1 MELRTETQNLLDM
14 LSSNKKLL
22 DKIVLDFLPR
32 SAESTE
38 IQLLYDMMRDYPSR
52 GGKGLRGS
60 LCLLWCEMF
69 SGKKQN
75 ALVTAS
81 ALELFQNWILIHDD
95 IEDGSDLRRGLPA
108 LHKKHGIELSI
119 NAGDALH
126 GKMWELL
133 LTNKRAMG
141 ADLTLNILAEFT
153 RMLNETTEG
162 QQIELSWTCLN
173 NWEISEKDYLVMV
186 TKKAAWYT
194 CITPCRLGVLLSSVG
209 KDDEE
214 SLERTKTLERIVD
227 FGTNLGIAFQ
237 IVDDVLNLTAD
248 EAKYGKEI
256 LGDLFEGKRTIM
268 LIHLL
273 DHLEKKRK
281 TQVLEILSKQRSEKS
296 ADEIRW
302 VFDLMIESGS
312 IDYARG
318 VASNHSRLAMESFDE
333 LTSEQSK
340 IHPRIYRQTRSLLE
354 YPELSRLLNRSPFWK
369 TLR

>member
-1 MELRTETQNLLDM
+1 
-14 LSSNKKLL
+14 
-22 DKIVLDFLPR
+22 
-32 SAESTE
+32 
-38 IQLLYDMMRDYPSR
+38 
-52 GGKGLRGS
+52 
-60 LCLLWCEMF
+60 
-69 SGKKQN
+69 
-75 ALVTAS
+75 
-81 ALELFQNWILIHDD
+81 
-95 IEDGSDLRRGLPA
+95 LPA

-133 LTNKRAMG
+133 LANKRTIG
-141 ADLTLNILAEFT
+141 AELTLDILNEFA

-162 QQIELSWTCLN
+162 QQIELSWTYLN
-173 NWEISEKDYLVMV
+173 NWDISEKDYLLMV
-186 TKKAAWYT
+186 TKKSAWYT
-194 CITPCRLGVLLSSVG
+194 CITPCRLGVLLSLVD
-209 KDDEE
+209 KVAEE
-214 SLERTKTLERIVD
+214 SLSAKTKTMERIVD

-302 VFDLMIESGS
+302 VFDLMIERGS

-318 VASNHSRLAMESFDE
+318 VASNHSRLAMELFDG

-354 YPELSRLLNRSPFWK
+354 YLSSRDH
-369 TLR
+369 

>member
-14 LSSNKKLL
+14 LSSNKKQL
-22 DKIVLDFLPR
+22 DKIVLDFLPK
-32 SAESTE
+32 SAESAE
-38 IQLLYDMMRDYPSR
+38 IQLLYDMMKDYPSR

-60 LCLLWCEMF
+60 LCILWCELF

-75 ALVTAS
+75 ALVSAA

-108 LHKKHGIELSI
+108 LHKKHGVELSI

-133 LTNKRAMG
+133 LTNKGIVG
-141 ADLTLNILAEFT
+141 ADLTLKILSEFT
-153 RMLNETTEG
+153 SMLNETTEG
-162 QQIELSWTCLN
+162 QQIELSWTYLN
-173 NWEISEKDYLVMV
+173 NWDISEKDYLVMV

-194 CITPCRLGVLLSSVG
+194 CITPCRLGVLLSSV
-209 KDDEE
+209 DRNDEGRLPT
-214 SLERTKTLERIVD
+214 STSKIMERIID

-248 EAKYGKEI
+248 ESKYGKEI

-273 DHLEKKRK
+273 DHLEKKR
-281 TQVLEILSKQRSEKS
+281 QAEVLEILSKQRSEKS
-296 ADEIRW
+296 ADEIRR
-302 VFDLMIESGS
+302 VFDLMKENGS

-340 IHPRIYRQTRSLLE
+340 MHPRISRNTRFLLE
-354 YPELSRLLNRSPFWK
+354 YLSSRDY
-369 TLR
+369 

>member
-14 LSSNKKLL
+14 LSSNKKQL
-22 DKIVLDFLPR
+22 DKIILDFLPKTGE
-32 SAESTE
+32 SAE
-38 IQLLYDMMRDYPSR
+38 IQLLYDMMKDYPSR

-60 LCLLWCEMF
+60 LCLLWCELF
-69 SGKKQN
+69 SGKKLN
-75 ALVTAS
+75 AMVTAS

-108 LHKKHGIELSI
+108 LHKKHGVELSI

-133 LTNKRAMG
+133 LTNKSIVG
-141 ADLTLNILAEFT
+141 EGLTLDILSEFT
-153 RMLNETTEG
+153 AMLNETTEG
-162 QQIELSWTCLN
+162 QQIELSWTYLN
-173 NWEISEKDYLVMV
+173 NWDISEKDYLVMV

-194 CITPCRLGVLLSSVG
+194 CITPCRLGVLLSSLDRDAKG
-209 KDDEE
+209 
-214 SLERTKTLERIVD
+214 SLPARTSNIMERIVD

-248 EAKYGKEI
+248 ESKYGKEI

-273 DHLEKKRK
+273 DYLDEKRK
-281 TQVLEILSKQRSEKS
+281 TNVLEILSKQRSEKS
-296 ADEIRW
+296 VDEIRQ
-302 VFDLMIESGS
+302 VFDLMKESGS
-312 IDYARG
+312 IEYARR

-333 LTSEQSK
+333 ITSEQSK
-340 IHPRIYRQTRSLLE
+340 KHPRIYKNTRSVLE
-354 YPELSRLLNRSPFWK
+354 YLSSRDY
-369 TLR
+369 